1 MLGQRCRPH
10 RSGGCD
16 IYQDLVC
23 HDSEFSNGREV
34 ASQPRDQ
41 FGRTLHRIVGEA
53 DGIFRMILDCVE
65 SLRRAS
71 DIQRKRLR
79 LQLADLAVCDFKFDL
94 DLQPAYPDPGDSGD
108 EYDCGNYPNPPA
120 RENALP
126 FLLCARIACRVGR
139 L

>member
-1 MLGQRCRPH
+1 MPGQRCRPH
-10 RSGGCD
+10 RSGGYD

-41 FGRTLHRIVGEA
+41 FARTPHRIVGEA
-53 DGIFRMILDCVE
+53 DGIFHMILDCVE

-79 LQLADLAVCDFKFDL
+79 LQLADLALSGFKL
-94 DLQPAYPDPGDSGD
+94 GLGLQPAYPDPGDSG
-108 EYDCGNYPNPPA
+108 EYGCGNYPKPPA

-126 FLLCARIACRVGR
+126 FLLCTHIACRVRR